1 MVDLTLFHQIP
12 NGEYRAKDRLN
23 RRAGRMA
30 CSFLEWTGWYNL
42 DIPQRLLGHYRLFQ
56 IYKKD
61 PDNTSR
67 NIDLPKAYILQYRS
81 KHFLKY
87 ALSRSVSIIY
97 SIFTLGRPYLPVEIE
112 TFNRSLINE
121 HADILQA
128 FLAAAE
134 TDFTSAFLKA
144 TAELNNIK
152 PNDLNNISNTP
163 QGAYKLHIQPVFL
176 NYHHD
181 LHVNNTFNTRR
192 NDFHTHNN
200 YENDYSVH
208 THVDNSPN
216 TVEGKK
222 GKEKDVFSKKQVLIL
237 LHLVSES
244 TQLEKIDFRK
254 QNKYDDLANLLHAI
268 TGRSKNA
275 WKEELNNY
283 KTKDLFEFHL
293 PGELNQLIVTITN
306 LAEFF
311 RKAGFHSIA
320 AAADK
325 KIMELEK
332 QKRIE

>member
-1 MVDLTLFHQIP
+1 MVDLTLFHQFP
-12 NGEYRAKDRLN
+12 NGKYRAKDRLN
-23 RRAGRMA
+23 RRTGRMA

-61 PDNTSR
+61 PDNASR

-87 ALSRSVSIIY
+87 SLSRLVSIIY

-112 TFNRSLINE
+112 TFNCSLINE

-134 TDFTSAFLKA
+134 KDFTSAFLK
-144 TAELNNIK
+144 TIAELSNIK
-152 PNDLNNISNTP
+152 PDNSDNRSNIL
-163 QGAYKLHIQPVFL
+163 QGTYKLHIQPVFV
-176 NYHHD
+176 NYQSD
-181 LHVNNTFNTRR
+181 LHVNNTFNTRQ

-208 THVDNSPN
+208 THVNYPPN

-222 GKEKDVFSKKQVLIL
+222 GKEKDVLSKKQVLIF
-237 LHLVSES
+237 LHLISES

-268 TGRSKNA
+268 TGRSKDA

-283 KTKDLFEFHL
+283 KTKDLYEFHL
-293 PGELNQLIVTITN
+293 PGELSQLIVTITN
-306 LAEFF
+306 LAEFV
-311 RKAGFHSIA
+311 RKAGFHSVA